1 MAEEFLKN
9 EVDAGPGGP
18 LLVGFDL
25 GTSWTEVMTN
35 RGHSERIRSVVG
47 YPKDMI
53 GIKLLGEPFV
63 VGENAFEMRSYVELR
78 SPLKDGVLREFIER
92 DIEVARNFVGHVIGN
107 LDRDGDA
114 EICVIV
120 GVPARASNNN
130 KDLMLKIFQEF
141 ADEVQ
146 VISEPFLVAY
156 SQGTLVNCLVI
167 DIGAGTVD
175 ICALKGAMPG
185 EKSQV
190 TVNRAGNFVDQ
201 KLEALIV
208 ETYPGVQT
216 NPYIVS
222 KLKEEHSYVGQPNGQ
237 IIADFRADGKPVSYD
252 ITEAVGAACEMLLPG
267 ITEGVERLIQTV
279 SPEDQETVRAEI
291 GVHKPSDAPCCTEE
305 MHEHMIGMMKMMHT
319 SKDPMAM
326 YQQMMGMC
334 QQMAETLGKGPPCEA
349 VDAPCCEASEEAA
362 AT

>member
-1 MAEEFLKN
+1 MAEEVATN
-9 EVDAGPGGP
+9 EVNAGPGGP

-35 RGHSERIRSVVG
+35 RGHRERIRSVVG

-63 VGENAFEMRSYVELR
+63 VGESAFEMRSYVELR
-78 SPLKDGVLREFIER
+78 SPLKDGILREFVER

-107 LDRDGDA
+107 LIQGG
-114 EICVIV
+114 EEEVCVIV
-120 GVPARASNNN
+120 GVPARASNTN
-130 KDLMLKIFQEF
+130 KDLLRKIFQEF
-141 ADEVQ
+141 TDVVQ
-146 VISEPFLVAY
+146 LISEPFLVAY

-185 EKSQV
+185 EKSQI
-190 TVNRAGNFVDQ
+190 TVNRAGNFVDE

-216 NPYIVS
+216 NRYIVC
-222 KLKEEHSYVGQPNGQ
+222 KLKEEHGYVGQPDGQ
-237 IIADFRADGKPVSYD
+237 IIADLRADGKPVSYD
-252 ITEAVGAACEMLLPG
+252 ITEAMGMACEMLLPG

-279 SPEDQETVRAEI
+279 SPEDQETMLQNIFIAGGGSRIKGIDQVIANALRDYGDV
-291 GVHKPSDAPCCTEE
+291 GVTCVT
-305 MHEHMIGMMKMMHT
+305 
-319 SKDPMAM
+319 DP
-326 YQQMMGMC
+326 
-334 QQMAETLGKGPPCEA
+334 TFA
-349 VDAPCCEASEEAA
+349 VSAGALKLASELPPQYWEQLGSV
-362 AT
+362 TDY

>member
-1 MAEEFLKN
+1 MAEEFVTN

-35 RGHSERIRSVVG
+35 RGHRELIRTVVG
-47 YPKDMI
+47 YPRDMI

-63 VGENAFEMRSYVELR
+63 VGEKAFEMRSYVDLR
-78 SPLKDGVLREFIER
+78 SPLKEGVLREFVER

-107 LDRDGDA
+107 LSRGGD
-114 EICVIV
+114 EEVCVIV
-120 GVPARASNNN
+120 GVPARASNTN
-130 KDLMLKIFQEF
+130 KDLMLKVFQEF
-141 ADEVQ
+141 TDVVQ

-190 TVNRAGNFVDQ
+190 TVNRAGNFVDE

-208 ETYPGVQT
+208 GTYPGVQT
-216 NPYIVS
+216 NRYIVC
-222 KLKEEHSYVGQPNGQ
+222 KLKEEHGYVGQPNEQ
-237 IIADFRADGKPVSYD
+237 IIADLRADGKPVSYD

-279 SPEDQETVRAEI
+279 SPEDQETMLQNIFVAGGGSRIKGIDQFIADALSDYGDV
-291 GVHKPSDAPCCTEE
+291 GVTCVT
-305 MHEHMIGMMKMMHT
+305 
-319 SKDPMAM
+319 DPTYAVAM
-326 YQQMMGMC
+326 G
-334 QQMAETLGKGPPCEA
+334 ALKL
-349 VDAPCCEASEEAA
+349 ASELPPQYWEQLGSV
-362 AT
+362 TDY